1 MSANRR
7 NGQFPRSMLEAW
19 PYHYPHS
26 ITRYRR
32 PLHERI
38 AGPLLASAIGAGL
51 ALVLF
56 FGLSA

>member
-1 MSANRR
+1 
-7 NGQFPRSMLEAW
+7 MLEAW